1 MVQIK
6 RKRYIIVTGDEKK
19 IFCGLARNYE
29 LKEIENLGDT
39 PIKTYMSEKKA
50 KSGFLS
56 SWWNSEKEDF
66 ENGKYKVVPIYESIE
81 KILNEK
87 MD

>member
-1 MVQIK
+1 
-6 RKRYIIVTGDEKK
+6 
-19 IFCGLARNYE
+19 
-29 LKEIENLGDT
+29 
-39 PIKTYMSEKKA
+39 MSEKKA

-56 SWWNSEKEDF
+56 SWWNSEKNDF

-81 KILNEK
+81 EILNEK